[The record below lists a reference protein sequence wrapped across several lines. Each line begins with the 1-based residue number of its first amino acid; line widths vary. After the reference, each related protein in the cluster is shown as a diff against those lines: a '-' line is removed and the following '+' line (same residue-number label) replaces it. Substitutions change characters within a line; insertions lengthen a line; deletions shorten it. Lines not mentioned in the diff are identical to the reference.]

1 MAEQKLLSV
10 QNLRACFFTP
20 EGVVKAVNGVSFNIP
35 PGKTLGVLGE
45 SGCGKSVT
53 AMSILRLIP
62 DPPGKIMEG
71 VVLFKGRDLLS
82 LSQAEIRKIRG
93 NEIGM
98 IFQEPMTS
106 LNPVYTIGNQI
117 SEALVIHR
125 GLNYNDAMDVAIEQ
139 LKLVGIPAPEKR
151 VREYPHQL
159 SGGMRQRAMIAMAI
173 SCRPSLLIADEPT
186 TALDVTIQAQIL
198 DLMLELQ
205 ETLGMA
211 FMMITHDLG
220 VIVEVSDNIVV
231 MYAGQIVESIPVSTL
246 FSGAKHPYTKGL
258 LASNPV
264 MGKKFKTGKKRLNEI
279 VGSVPSLICLPSGC
293 LFKDRCP
300 IAFSKCKR
308 RPPLFTIDKDHQVRC
323 WKAEDEAVAVN
334 EVPTESA
341 YNPGVQSRGRI
352 AY

>member
-1 MAEQKLLSV
+1 MTEEKLLSV
-10 QNLRACFFTP
+10 RNLQTHFFTP
-20 EGVVKAVNGVSFNIP
+20 EGVVKAVNGVSFDVP
-35 PGKTLGVLGE
+35 KGKTLGVLGE

-62 DPPGKIMEG
+62 DPPGKITGDAIIFE
-71 VVLFKGRDLLS
+71 GRDLLS
-82 LSQAEIRKIRG
+82 LSKTEIRKIRG
-93 NEIGM
+93 NDIGM

-117 SEALVIHR
+117 SESFIIHR
-125 GLNYNDAMDVAIEQ
+125 GVNYHDAMDMAIEQ

-173 SCRPSLLIADEPT
+173 SCRPQLLIADEPT

-211 FMMITHDLG
+211 MMMITHDLG

-231 MYAGQIVESIPVSTL
+231 MYAGQIVESVSVSTL
-246 FSGAKHPYTKGL
+246 FGGAKHPYTNGL

-279 VGSVPSLICLPSGC
+279 VGSVPSLISLPSGC
-293 LFKDRCP
+293 LFKARCP
-300 IAFSKCKR
+300 MAYAKCEE

-323 WKAEDEAVAVN
+323 WKVESKAVDESFVESICN
-334 EVPTESA
+334 TDTSHSLKISTE
-341 YNPGVQSRGRI
+341 
-352 AY
+352 